1 MWSNFCEFLI
11 LQISIAKTII
21 IAAIITVTRE
31 KSDNMIKKL

>member
-1 MWSNFCEFLI
+1 MWSNFCDFLI
-11 LQISIAKTII
+11 LQLNTAKDII